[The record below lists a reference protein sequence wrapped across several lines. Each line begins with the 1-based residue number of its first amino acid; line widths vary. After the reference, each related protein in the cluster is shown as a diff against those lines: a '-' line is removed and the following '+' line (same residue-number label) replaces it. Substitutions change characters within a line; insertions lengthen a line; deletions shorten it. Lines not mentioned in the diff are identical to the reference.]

1 MEQALSGKNPCCLS
15 CAGDHLDVD
24 QFQAVADA
32 AEEAESQNAA
42 WVRGDGG
49 DINPG
54 VEVPQINP
62 LSAAVDTA
70 STVEEALE
78 EIALEDLDFEDLECE
93 SPTACD
99 ASNREEGAKDP
110 VVAVGRA
117 GWARARFNARGN
129 PASSAAGVVDVDL

>member
-1 MEQALSGKNPCCLS
+1 MEQALSGRNLAVCRVQVTTCL
-15 CAGDHLDVD
+15 D

-62 LSAAVDTA
+62 LSAAVDT
-70 STVEEALE
+70 VHRRWKR
-78 EIALEDLDFEDLECE
+78 
-93 SPTACD
+93 P
-99 ASNREEGAKDP
+99 
-110 VVAVGRA
+110 
-117 GWARARFNARGN
+117 
-129 PASSAAGVVDVDL
+129 

>member
-1 MEQALSGKNPCCLS
+1 MEGTLAVCRVQVTTCL
-15 CAGDHLDVD
+15 D

-78 EIALEDLDFEDLECE
+78 EIALEDLDPEDLKCE
-93 SPTACD
+93 STTAG
-99 ASNREEGAKDP
+99 GAW
-110 VVAVGRA
+110 VAGA
-117 GWARARFNARGN
+117 
-129 PASSAAGVVDVDL
+129 DL